1 MPRTRLRWAPETI
14 SGDGAVSDND
24 NQNGGGFRN
33 VVIGVLAGAVGI
45 IAIKLL
51 IKWINGEI

>member
-1 MPRTRLRWAPETI
+1 MDDKENRTKKIVL
-14 SGDGAVSDND
+14 
-24 NQNGGGFRN
+24 
-33 VVIGVLAGAVGI
+33 GVLAGAAGI